1 MISTSCSPA
10 LTLLFTCLITTG
22 CSCRSSLLQGLLDE
36 FTGADVAPVSL
47 FALQEFLRDGTLL
60 CTLVA
65 RVSDTA
71 VKGEQP

>member
-1 MISTSCSPA
+1 
-10 LTLLFTCLITTG
+10 
-22 CSCRSSLLQGLLDE
+22 LLQGLLDE